1 MMNLYTDLLIQE
13 RDKLQRFL
21 EDKQAALATAPE
33 GHLWITH
40 CRKHCQYFESSK
52 KNIKRKYISVK
63 QENYIRSLAQKEYD
77 EKVCKILKKRILAI
91 DTFLKSGSYE
101 DIYALHA
108 GFVDEKKKLMEPLEL
123 SDEEYALAWI
133 SKEYKSKAFHEDD
146 VSCYFSS
153 QGKRMRSKS
162 EVIIADTLTSMGV
175 PYRYECGLMLEDGR
189 MIFPDFTILRMS
201 DRKILYL
208 EHLGMMDDM
217 QYSLSAVD
225 RINLYE
231 KNGYFPGDKL
241 FLTFESSRRPI
252 DRRILKEMCNRFFL

>member
-1 MMNLYTDLLIQE
+1 
-13 RDKLQRFL
+13 
-21 EDKQAALATAPE
+21 
-33 GHLWITH
+33 
-40 CRKHCQYFESSK
+40 
-52 KNIKRKYISVK
+52 
-63 QENYIRSLAQKEYD
+63 
-77 EKVCKILKKRILAI
+77 
-91 DTFLKSGSYE
+91 
-101 DIYALHA
+101 
-108 GFVDEKKKLMEPLEL
+108 
-123 SDEEYALAWI
+123 
-133 SKEYKSKAFHEDD
+133 
-146 VSCYFSS
+146 
-153 QGKRMRSKS
+153 MRSKS